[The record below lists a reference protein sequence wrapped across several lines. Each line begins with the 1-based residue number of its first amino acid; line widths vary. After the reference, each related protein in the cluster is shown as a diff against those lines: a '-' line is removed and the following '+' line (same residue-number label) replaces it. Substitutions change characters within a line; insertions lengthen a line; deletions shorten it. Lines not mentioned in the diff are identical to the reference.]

1 MRKLAF
7 LLLSLSIF
15 SCGYQFQGSGSILP
29 PDIKTIA
36 IPIAEN
42 NTTESNLGER
52 FTESLRSRFERYGV
66 VKIVENEGEAD
77 AVLIAKIVDLDS
89 RVSGVTSGTDIETE
103 SNLVL
108 TVAVELRKKNGQLLY
123 KNGGL
128 SISDNVA
135 GVKDLVVTSS
145 SDFAQGGLGSDT
157 LGDLGN
163 KAGDRE
169 VQRGQ
174 EDQTVEAMLEEA
186 ARKIYLDAVAADF

>member
-1 MRKLAF
+1 MKKFAF

-29 PDIKTIA
+29 PDIKTVA

-42 NTTESNLGER
+42 NTTEANLGER
-52 FTESLRSRFERYGV
+52 FTEALRSRFERYGV

-77 AVLIAKIVDLDS
+77 AILLAKVVDLDS
-89 RVSGVTSGTDIETE
+89 RVSGVTSNTDIETE
-103 SNLVL
+103 NSLVL

-123 KNGGL
+123 KNGGM

-135 GVKDLVVTSS
+135 GVRDLVVTSS
-145 SDFAQGGLGSDT
+145 SDFAQGGSSSDT
-157 LGDLGN
+157 LGDLGSN
-163 KAGDRE
+163 AGDRE

-174 EDQTVEAMLEEA
+174 EDQVVEALVDEA
-186 ARKIYLDAVAADF
+186 SRRIYLDAVAADF